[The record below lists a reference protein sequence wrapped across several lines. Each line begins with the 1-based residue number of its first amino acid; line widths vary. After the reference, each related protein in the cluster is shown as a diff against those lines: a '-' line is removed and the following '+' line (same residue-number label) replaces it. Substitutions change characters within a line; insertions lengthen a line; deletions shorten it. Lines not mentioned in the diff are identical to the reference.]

1 MEAILI
7 FIIYIVGSL
16 LAIIMY
22 LYLTINDSNEITL
35 ADICFSI
42 FAGLLSWIGFFIAI
56 MIMGRDFVVYRKK
69 KNDNKNYNDLYKE
82 LEKEIQLVKGDYE
95 QVGVAWNNDFNY
107 IAEHFFRHGL
117 KYYCK
122 DLK

>member
-7 FIIYIVGSL
+7 SIIYIVGSL

-22 LYLTINDSNEITL
+22 LKLTLNDSNEITL

-56 MIMGRDFVVYRKK
+56 MIIGRDFVVYRKK
-69 KNDNKNYNDLYKE
+69 K
-82 LEKEIQLVKGDYE
+82 
-95 QVGVAWNNDFNY
+95 
-107 IAEHFFRHGL
+107 
-117 KYYCK
+117 
-122 DLK
+122 